1 MSSIERE
8 EFVPDE
14 ELKGLLE
21 RWVSPGPS
29 RVLDTRVATSFARE
43 FSGAEGLSQSTL
55 LPQTREE
62 VVTMKFCSRC
72 EEEFADKFSFCPVD
86 GTPLTTRAT
95 ETSEPSVTVRKA
107 EPSVI
112 LSQPEPSV
120 TKADPSL
127 TFSKAEPSVPKVD
140 PSLTVNRD
148 EPSETVSREEWPPQM
163 FISSRPAKRAASAH
177 RAEAAAASSTALVKR
192 EEYHLTFLDD
202 SGLGAR
208 LTHEIKDVAHEYEL
222 TWPEFK
228 RDPFGFTKR
237 TFIGYG
243 QMLRKF
249 LGKPNVTLAMGAAVF
264 AMLALVGVVVGMER
278 AQSANTGRFGLI
290 AFAVVAAALLI
301 ALFSTM
307 LGRERGAAVM
317 GAEPS
322 DSRSVVSGMI
332 SAFVFLFLILGGV
345 IWLDHKQKARDL
357 VAQNQEDLQVEQV
370 IDIPDE
376 QPTPEPGTAGLNKG
390 SGGGS
395 KPKPEKAAGG
405 GGGGRQD
412 PKPASFGK
420 TPQASLE
427 VPQVVAPDPKPPQIK
442 NPSLP
447 VAATVVADPLL
458 VPPDARVLPYGDF
471 KSKSTDPSSGP
482 GTGNGIGTGTGG
494 GIGPGEGGGIGP
506 GRGGNIG
513 GGDRNDGG
521 GGPGGGGGGGYDRIF
536 TGKEVT
542 SKARLISKPE
552 PQYTE
557 DARKNQITGTV
568 VLKVVFASNGSV
580 TNIRTVSGLPY
591 GLTERAIA
599 AARQIKFVP
608 ATKDGHQVSMWM
620 QLEYNFNLY

>member
-1 MSSIERE
+1 MGSNEPGE
-8 EFVPDE
+8 EFVSEDQ
-14 ELKGLLE
+14 LKTLLE
-21 RWVSPGPS
+21 RWIAPGPS
-29 RVLDTRVATSFARE
+29 RVLDKRVATSFARE
-43 FSGAEGLSQSTL
+43 FSGAGNLSEATL

-86 GTPLTTRAT
+86 GTPLTAVVPQNTEPSITVTREDAAPQIRVASYASAAAG
-95 ETSEPSVTVRKA
+95 SEPA
-107 EPSVI
+107 Y
-112 LSQPEPSV
+112 
-120 TKADPSL
+120 
-127 TFSKAEPSVPKVD
+127 
-140 PSLTVNRD
+140 
-148 EPSETVSREEWPPQM
+148 
-163 FISSRPAKRAASAH
+163 
-177 RAEAAAASSTALVKR
+177 AASSALALR
-192 EEYHLTFLDD
+192 DEYHLTMLDD
-202 SGLGAR
+202 AGLAQR
-208 LTHEIKDVAHEYEL
+208 LVHEIRDVAHEYEL

-237 TFIGYG
+237 TIVGYG

-249 LGKPNVTLAMGAAVF
+249 LSNKTVLVAMGAALL
-264 AMLALVGVVVGMER
+264 AMMALVG
-278 AQSANTGRFGLI
+278 
-290 AFAVVAAALLI
+290 AVVLMDRTQSTRVSRASLIGFSVLAAGLLI
-301 ALFSTM
+301 ALFSTW

-345 IWLDHKQKARDL
+345 IWLDQKQKGRDQL
-357 VAQNQEDLQVEQV
+357 ALNQEELQVEQI

-420 TPQASLE
+420 TPQASLT

-482 GTGNGIGTGTGG
+482 GTGNGIGTGQGG

-521 GGPGGGGGGGYDRIF
+521 GGPGGGGGGYDRVF
-536 TGKEVT
+536 TGREVT

-568 VLKVVFASNGSV
+568 VLKVVFTSNGSV

>member
-1 MSSIERE
+1 MSGIEPDG
-8 EFVPDE
+8 FVSED
-14 ELKGLLE
+14 ELKSLLE
-21 RWVSPGPS
+21 RWMAPGPS
-29 RVLDTRVATSFARE
+29 RVLDKRIETSFARE
-43 FSGAEGLSQSTL
+43 FSGADGLSQSV
-55 LPQTREE
+55 LPPQRREE
-62 VVTMKFCSRC
+62 VVSMKFCSRC
-72 EEEFADKFSFCPVD
+72 QEEFADKFSFCPVD
-86 GTPLTTRAT
+86 GTPLTAA
-95 ETSEPSVTVRKA
+95 VANAAKM
-107 EPSVI
+107 
-112 LSQPEPSV
+112 
-120 TKADPSL
+120 
-127 TFSKAEPSVPKVD
+127 
-140 PSLTVNRD
+140 D
-148 EPSETVSREEWPPQM
+148 EPSETVRKDSQVPPVIVTPPVSVNEQPSITTPPTD
-163 FISSRPAKRAASAH
+163 FSVTQPALAGASHAVS
-177 RAEAAAASSTALVKR
+177 ER
-192 EEYHLTFLDD
+192 EEYHLTMMDD
-202 SGLGAR
+202 SGLVAR
-208 LTHEIKDVAHEYEL
+208 LSHELKDVAHEYEL

-243 QMLRKF
+243 QMLKKF
-249 LGKPNVTLAMGAAVF
+249 LSNKNVMWGMIASVVATLGLVGAIALIDRSQSTTSSRIGLVAF
-264 AMLALVGVVVGMER
+264 ALVAAGM
-278 AQSANTGRFGLI
+278 L
-290 AFAVVAAALLI
+290 V

-322 DSRSVVSGMI
+322 DSKSVVTAMVTS
-332 SAFVFLFLILGGV
+332 FVFLFAVLGIV
-345 IWLDHKQKARDL
+345 IAMDRRSARL
-357 VAQNQEDLQVEQV
+357 GALAQNNEELQLEQML
-370 IDIPDE
+370 DIPDE
-376 QPTPEPGTAGLNKG
+376 QPTPDEGTAGLNKG

-405 GGGGRQD
+405 GGGGREDQR
-412 PKPASFGK
+412 PASFGK
-420 TPQASLE
+420 PPQASLT
-427 VPQVVAPDPKPPQIK
+427 VPQVVAPDPNPPPIK

-458 VPPDARVLPYGDF
+458 VPPDTRVLPYGDF

-521 GGPGGGGGGGYDRIF
+521 GGPGGGGGGYDKIF
-536 TGKEVT
+536 TGRDVT

-557 DARKNQITGTV
+557 EARKNQITGTV
-568 VLKVVFASNGSV
+568 VLKVVFSSSGQV
-580 TNIRTVSGLPY
+580 TNIRTVSGLPF

-608 ATKDGHQVSMWM
+608 ATKDGHNVSMWM